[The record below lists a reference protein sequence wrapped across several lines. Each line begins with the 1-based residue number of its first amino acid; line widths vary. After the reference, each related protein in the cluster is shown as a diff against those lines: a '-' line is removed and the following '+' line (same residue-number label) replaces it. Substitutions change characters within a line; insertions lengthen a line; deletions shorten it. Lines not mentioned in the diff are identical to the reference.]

1 MASPQRISRVRGQL
15 LRELSDIVKRMGD
28 PRLQSV
34 NIVDVELSKDM
45 RHAKIFVSSLS
56 GDDGAVVEGMLKGL
70 GFIRREIA
78 QRMSLR
84 YAPQM
89 HVEYDHTAER
99 AARVTSLIDQLA
111 EGQDG

>member
-15 LRELSDIVKRMGD
+15 LRELSDIVKRMRD

-34 NIVDVELSKDM
+34 NVVDVELSKDM
-45 RHAKIFVSSLS
+45 SYAKIFVSDL
-56 GDDGAVVEGMLKGL
+56 GADKGVALEGMRKGL

-84 YAPQM
+84 YAPQLR
-89 HVEYDHTAER
+89 VEYDDTAER

-111 EGQDG
+111 EGQDD